1 MSAEIVCVGTEL
13 LLGNI
18 LNGNAQFLA
27 QELARLGIPH
37 YYQTVVGDNPERLK
51 QAIAIAGD
59 RAQILLFTGGLGPT
73 PDDLTTETLAD
84 FFQVPLVEHPEIL
97 QDIAEKFKM
106 RRRQMTPNNRK
117 QALLPEGAQVLP
129 NRSGTAPG
137 IIWQPRPGLTIL
149 TFPGVP
155 SEMQRMWQETAVPF
169 LKQQGWGQQVIHSRL
184 LRFWGIGESALATK
198 IPQFFDLTNPTVA
211 PYALDGEVRLR
222 LSARAESEAEALKL
236 IAPVEAEL
244 RALTGLDC
252 FGADGDTLASVVGV
266 LLRDRGQTLA
276 VAESCTGGGL
286 GAMLTQRPGSSAYF
300 LGGLVSYANAVKMNL
315 LGVSRE
321 LLLQLGA
328 VSEPVAKQMA
338 LGVQQQLQADWS
350 LSITGIAGP
359 DGGSEQKPVGLVYI
373 GLASPDRRVEIFEYR
388 FGQERDREAIR
399 YLSACHALDRL
410 RRRLLAG

>member
-18 LNGNAQFLA
+18 LNSNAQFLA
-27 QELARLGIPH
+27 RELARLGIPH
-37 YYQTVVGDNPERLK
+37 YYQTVVGDNPERLQ
-51 QAIAIAGD
+51 QAIAVASQ
-59 RAQILLFTGGLGPT
+59 RANLLIFTGGLGPT
-73 PDDLTTETLAD
+73 PDDLTTETLAA
-84 FFQVPLVEHPEIL
+84 FFGVPLVEHPEIL
-97 QDIAEKFKM
+97 HDIAEKFKM

-117 QALLPEGAQVLP
+117 QALLPEGARVLP

-155 SEMQRMWQETAVPF
+155 SEMQSMWQETAVPF
-169 LKQQGWGQQVIHSRL
+169 LKEQGWGQEVIHSRL
-184 LRFWGIGESALATK
+184 LRFWGIGESALAAR
-198 IPQFFDLTNPTVA
+198 IPQFFELSNPTVA
-211 PYALDGEVRLR
+211 PYALNGEVRLR
-222 LSARAESEAEALKL
+222 LSARAQSEAEALKL

-244 RALTGLDC
+244 RALTGLDF
-252 FGADGDTLASVVGV
+252 FGADSDTLASVVGE
-266 LLRDRGQTLA
+266 LLRDRQQTLA

-286 GAMLTQRPGSSAYF
+286 GAMLTQIPGSSDYF
-300 LGGLVSYANAVKMNL
+300 CGGIISYANAVKTSL

-321 LLLQLGA
+321 LLLQMGA

-338 LGVQQQLQADWS
+338 LGVQQQLQSDWS

-373 GLASPDRRVEIFEYR
+373 GLAAPDRRVEIFEYR
-388 FGQERDREAIR
+388 FGQERDRQAIR

-410 RRRLLAG
+410 RRHLLAH

>member
-51 QAIAIAGD
+51 QAIAIACD

-184 LRFWGIGESALATK
+184 LRFWGIGESALAAK

>member
-1 MSAEIVCVGTEL
+1 
-13 LLGNI
+13 GNS
-18 LNGNAQFLA
+18 
-27 QELARLGIPH
+27 EH
-37 YYQTVVGDNPERLK
+37 YYQTVVGDNPDRLQ
-51 QAIAIAGD
+51 QAIAIASQ
-59 RAQILLFTGGLGPT
+59 RAELLIFTGGLGPT

-84 FFQVPLVEHPEIL
+84 FFATPLVERAEIL

-117 QALLPEGAQVLP
+117 QALLPQGAQVLP

-137 IIWQPRPGLTIL
+137 IIWQPRPTLTIL

-155 SEMQRMWQETAVPF
+155 SEMQQMWQETAVPF

-184 LRFWGIGESALATK
+184 LRFWGIGESALAAK
-198 IPQFFDLTNPTVA
+198 IPQFFDYSNPTVA

-222 LSARAESEAEALKL
+222 LSARAASEAAALKL

-244 RALTGLDC
+244 RTLTGQDL
-252 FGADGDTLASVVGV
+252 FGADQDSLASVVGE
-266 LLRDRGQTLA
+266 LLRDRTQTLA
-276 VAESCTGGGL
+276 VAESCTGGRL
-286 GAMLTQRPGSSAYF
+286 GAMLTQVAGSSSYF
-300 LGGLVSYANAVKMNL
+300 LGGIISYANAVKTNF

-321 LLLQLGA
+321 LLTQLGA

-359 DGGSEQKPVGLVYI
+359 GGGSEQKPVGLVYI
-373 GLASPDRRVEIFEYR
+373 GLASPERQVEIFEYR